1 MGGHGGS
8 LSQGGAGADALLRMH
23 LNTGQCGGR
32 RADEGQEKA
41 RPEALEGSRAGCAG
55 SVDTPRKQSG
65 FSLNGVRSLSEG
77 CEKTETISLISR
89 NQ

>member
-1 MGGHGGS
+1 M
-8 LSQGGAGADALLRMH
+8 QVP

-65 FSLNGVRSLSEG
+65 VFTEWSE
-77 CEKTETISLISR
+77 KLIR
-89 NQ
+89 GL